1 MTVAQPGIGPEL
13 RDSVDIVKRKG
24 PVDKVIETL
33 ASGMGNAIGFAAE
46 TGILFVVFAA
56 LWAAFGAGLIWSHG
70 SVDAAWDSIRALPL
84 VIQGIVWILFLP
96 VMAGMWI
103 WETTWPLFMR
113 LLLIVSLAGWNLLV
127 FLPRALTIARP

>member
-1 MTVAQPGIGPEL
+1 MTSARPVSGLEV
-13 RDSVDIVKRKG
+13 RDSIGIERKG
-24 PVDKVIETL
+24 SVQHVIETL
-33 ASGMGNAIGFAAE
+33 ATGMGNAIGFAAE
-46 TGILFVVFAA
+46 TGILFVIFAA
-56 LWAAFGAGLIWSHG
+56 LWAAFGAGLIWSQG

-84 VIQGIVWILFLP
+84 LIQGIVWILFLP

-127 FLPRALTIARP
+127 FLPRILTGARP